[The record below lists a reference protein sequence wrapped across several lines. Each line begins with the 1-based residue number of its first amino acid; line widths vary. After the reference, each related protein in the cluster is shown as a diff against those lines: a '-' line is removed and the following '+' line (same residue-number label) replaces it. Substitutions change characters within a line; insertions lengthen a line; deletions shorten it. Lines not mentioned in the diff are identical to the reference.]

1 MTTRFTDDHEWARP
15 EDDLIVVG
23 ITDFAQKQLG
33 ELVYVELP
41 EVDREIQQ
49 GEEAAVVESVKAAG
63 EVKSPVSGTIV
74 AVNESLVDSPEKIN
88 DDPAGNGWICKI
100 RPTDPAQLDALM
112 DESAYLGFV
121 DSLG

>member
-1 MTTRFTDDHEWARP
+1 MTIKFTDDHEWART

-49 GEEAAVVESVKAAG
+49 GEEAAVIESVKAAG
-63 EVKSPVSGTIV
+63 EVKSPISGTIA
-74 AVNESLVDSPEKIN
+74 AVNESLADSPEKIN
-88 DDPAGNGWICKI
+88 DDPAGDGWVYKI
-100 RPTDPAQLDALM
+100 RPTDATQLDALM
-112 DESAYLGFV
+112 DESSYQSFI